1 MKPASDAQRGS
12 LNMKLFYAP
21 GACSLSP
28 HIALREAGARFTLQK
43 VDLQTKKTQANAD
56 FLDVNPQGYVPALQL
71 ESGQVLTEGTAIV
84 QYIADIFPNSQLAP
98 AAGTAGHYKLLEW
111 LGFISSELQRNLG
124 SMFNP
129 ALTPELKESVMALL
143 AKRLNWLATQLEGKT
158 YLVGDR
164 FTVADGYLFTILNW
178 SNFVGLDLSPW
189 KTIQGYMARV
199 GSRPSVVAAL
209 KEEGLIPEEI

>member
-1 MKPASDAQRGS
+1 
-12 LNMKLFYAP
+12 MKLFYAP
-21 GACSLSP
+21 AACSLSP

-56 FLDVNPQGYVPALQL
+56 FLAVNPQGYVPALQL

-111 LGFISSELQRNLG
+111 LGFISSELQRNLS

-129 ALTPELKESVMALL
+129 ALTPELKESVLALL
-143 AKRLNWLATQLEGKT
+143 TRRLNWLATQLEGKT
-158 YLVGDR
+158 HLVGDR

-178 SNFVGLDLSPW
+178 SNFIGLDLSPW

-199 GSRPSVVAAL
+199 GSRPSVLAAL
-209 KEEGLIPEEI
+209 KEEGLIPA